1 MGTTASRT
9 ALIHKIIS
17 ILEVLPKEKLKVVR
31 DFTDFLLQK
40 NDDLELQRGMEKLM
54 NQSDV
59 FDFLKEDEALYST
72 KDLKE
77 KF

>member
-1 MGTTASRT
+1 M
-9 ALIHKIIS
+9 
-17 ILEVLPKEKLKVVR
+17 VR

-59 FDFLKEDEALYST
+59 FDFLEEDEALYST

>member
-1 MGTTASRT
+1 METTASRT

>member
-1 MGTTASRT
+1 MSSDRI
-9 ALIHKIIS
+9 LIHGPW
-17 ILEVLPKEKLKVVR
+17 LR

-40 NDDLELQRGMEKLM
+40 NDELELQRGMEKLM

-59 FDFLKEDEALYST
+59 FDFLEEDEALYST